1 MKCQICPIWG
11 QSERCPSVTP
21 VGLPSDPLR
30 GGRLARMVALHQDLW
45 QQRNPG
51 QAEGDTTEAE
61 AQRQGMSAQ
70 AREEEVR
77 GAHVSRQTCKY
88 E

>member
-1 MKCQICPIWG
+1 
-11 QSERCPSVTP
+11 
-21 VGLPSDPLR
+21 
-30 GGRLARMVALHQDLW
+30 MVALHQDLW